1 MTPYERWQYYN
12 DNVRRLPQQP
22 IKNYA
27 ASKRKNYAANNKTDA
42 PVAWFVSN
50 CEARNNRLDYAKN
63 LSQFIGVDI
72 YGKCGTKKC
81 PRAEEDKCFRL
92 LDTKYK
98 FYLAFENSN
107 CVDYITEKF
116 YVNGLGH
123 DVLPIVMGARREDY
137 ERSAPYK
144 SFIHVDDFESPAALA
159 EYLHILDQDDSK
171 YNEYFQVQYLTFR
184 QFKAVPFIVELLCF
198 FLSLIFSYYFQ
209 WKGTGEMIDTKFFC
223 RLCALLHD
231 PKVSIYAVFYSVV
244 IYFVI
249 FQGWT
254 VY

>member
-1 MTPYERWQYYN
+1 
-12 DNVRRLPQQP
+12 VRSLPQT

-27 ASKRKNYAANNKTDA
+27 ANKTNK
-42 PVAWFVSN
+42 VAWFVSN

-63 LSQFIGVDI
+63 LSQYIEVDI

-81 PRAEEDKCFRL
+81 PRSDEDKCFRL

-123 DVLPIVMGARREDY
+123 NILPIVMGARKEDY

-144 SFIHVDDFESPAALA
+144 SFIHVDDFESPAELA
-159 EYLHILDQDDSK
+159 AYLHKLDKDDAL
-171 YNEYFQVQYLTFR
+171 YNEYFQVGL
-184 QFKAVPFIVELLCF
+184 ACHHL
-198 FLSLIFSYYFQ
+198 
-209 WKGTGEMIDTKFFC
+209 
-223 RLCALLHD
+223 
-231 PKVSIYAVFYSVV
+231 
-244 IYFVI
+244 
-249 FQGWT
+249 
-254 VY
+254 